1 MNFRPIAFLTGL
13 LLTGLALAMTLPAVA
28 DLIDGNR
35 NWLVF
40 IAAAGLT
47 LFVGVGLAV
56 SCWQGKGFS
65 ISVRETFVLTSV
77 SWTTLAAFAALP
89 FVFADLNLTYTD
101 GFFEAMSGLT
111 TTGATVIVG
120 LDFAAPGLLLWRA
133 LLQWIGGVGI
143 VVTAIAVLPALGVG
157 GMQLFRAEA
166 LEQNEKVLPRAAQ
179 IATGIGGVYLGGTV
193 LVALGYWT
201 VGMTAFDAMTHA
213 MTTIA
218 TGGFA
223 NYDASFGYYEGVGVE
238 IVGSIGMILGS
249 LPFIA
254 YLKAMRVSPR
264 LAFNDP
270 QSRGFLITC
279 LFVTLFVLAAR
290 SWPETDPP
298 HHLIAE
304 SAFNVIS
311 IMTGTGFAT
320 HDFETW
326 GAFAT
331 PTFLALMFVGGC
343 AGSTTCSIKIFR
355 FQVLFAAAQSQLR
368 RLARP
373 HRVAPARYAGKALT
387 AETIA
392 SVMTFFFLYVTCF
405 VVLAIALSLSG
416 VENGITAISGAAS
429 AISNVG
435 PGLGPE
441 IGPSGNYAGLPDAS
455 KWILATGMLAGRLE
469 LFTVLILLMPR
480 FWRS

>member
-1 MNFRPIAFLTGL
+1 MNYRPIAFLTGL
-13 LLTGLALAMTLPAVA
+13 LLCGLAFAMAPPALA
-28 DLIDGNR
+28 DLIDGNQ

-40 IAAAGLT
+40 ISGAALT

-56 SCWQGKGFS
+56 SCWQGRDFS
-65 ISVRETFVLTSV
+65 ISVRETFVMTTV
-77 SWTTLAAFAALP
+77 SWAALAAFAALP
-89 FVFADLNLTYTD
+89 FVFADLNLSYTD
-101 GFFEAMSGLT
+101 AFFEAMSGLT

-143 VVTAIAVLPALGVG
+143 VVTAIAVLPALQVG

-179 IATGIGGVYLGGTV
+179 IATGIGGIYLGGTV
-193 LVALGYWT
+193 IVAVGYWI
-201 VGMTAFDAMTHA
+201 VGMNPFDAICHA

-218 TGGFA
+218 TGGYA
-223 NYDASFGYYEGVGVE
+223 NYDASFAAFEGIGIPIVGVL
-238 IVGSIGMILGS
+238 GMVLGS

-254 YLKAMRVSPR
+254 YLKAIRVSPR
-264 LAFNDP
+264 AAARDP
-270 QSRGFLITC
+270 QARGFLVAF
-279 LFVTLFVLAAR
+279 LAFTLFAILFR
-290 SWPETDPP
+290 SWENVESIPYF
-298 HHLIAE
+298 LAE
-304 SAFNVIS
+304 STFNVIS
-311 IMTGTGFAT
+311 IMTGTGYAIG
-320 HDFETW
+320 DFELW

-331 PTFLALMFVGGC
+331 PFFLVLMFVGGC

-387 AETIA
+387 PETIN
-392 SVMTFFFLYVTCF
+392 SVMTFFFLYIVCF
-405 VVLAIALSLSG
+405 MVLAVMLSVAGVESG
-416 VENGITAISGAAS
+416 VTALSGAAS
-429 AISNVG
+429 ALSNVG

-441 IGPSGNYAGLPDAS
+441 IGPTGNYAGLPDPA
-455 KWILATGMLAGRLE
+455 KWVLAVGMLAGRLE

-480 FWRS
+480 FWRN